1 MYKARI
7 LITLKP
13 TVMDAQGQT
22 VERALGSLGYDSVR
36 SLRIGKYVT
45 LELDGADADSA
56 RAQVERMCDQ
66 LLANPIIEDYRVEL
80 EESRAP

>member
-22 VERALGSLGYDSVR
+22 VERALGSLGHDSVR
-36 SLRIGKYVT
+36 SVRIGKYVT